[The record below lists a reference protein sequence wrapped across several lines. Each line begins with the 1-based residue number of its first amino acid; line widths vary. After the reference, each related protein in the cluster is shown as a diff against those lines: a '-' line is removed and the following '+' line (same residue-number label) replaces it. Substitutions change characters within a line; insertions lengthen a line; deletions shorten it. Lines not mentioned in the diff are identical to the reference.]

1 MKDTNPVFMKAPA
14 PRKVWSYKQLT
25 EATEAQ
31 IQFHADFLKRLLA
44 RNPDDR
50 HNHISVNQ
58 VSSWAYGAFS
68 LWRDLTQGW
77 HTTADE
83 MRIRA
88 LADAVEHAGKDNAAE
103 KGCEE

>member
-1 MKDTNPVFMKAPA
+1 M
-14 PRKVWSYKQLT
+14 T
-25 EATEAQ
+25 EATEAR
-31 IQFHADFLKRLLA
+31 IRSHAEFLKGLLA

-50 HNHISVNQ
+50 LNHISVSQ

-77 HTTADE
+77 YTPADE

-88 LADAVEHAGKDNAAE
+88 LADSVEHAGKEITAE